1 MSKIKPIGAVDPY
14 QNAHKP
20 LWVVYGISP
29 SYPQMRSLCLNQS
42 RDGTINFWGY
52 SVFKRSPGY
61 RTDGIALCV
70 WIERNTSKDFP
81 PLFFDSLPNAL
92 DYMRQ
97 LLEPR
102 CEPLSPR

>member
-1 MSKIKPIGAVDPY
+1 MSKFKPVGAVDPY
-14 QNAHKP
+14 QNTYKP

-29 SYPQMRSLCLNQS
+29 AYPQMRSLCLNEIH
-42 RDGTINFWGY
+42 GTVNIWGY
-52 SVFKRSPGY
+52 SVYQRKPGY

-70 WIERNTSKDFP
+70 WIERNRGKDME

-97 LLEPR
+97 LMEPR
-102 CEPLSPR
+102 CEPLQPR